1 MKLTNLCDDDLW
13 KVSMLK
19 TRKGTATSDA
29 LRAQQILRTRNIT
42 HGGFYGAA
50 NTGYD
55 GTVYDNIG
63 GISNSSTHDFT
74 TGNYMTFEELNGCSL
89 EEYLERRKKKK

>member
-1 MKLTNLCDDDLW
+1 MCEDDLW
-13 KVSMLK
+13 KVSKLK
-19 TRKGTATSDA
+19 TRKGTATSEA

-42 HGGFYGAA
+42 HGGFYGSA

-55 GTVYDNIG
+55 GTVYDNYG
-63 GISNSSTHDFT
+63 GASSMSTHDFT
-74 TGNYMTFEELNGCSL
+74 TGNYLTFEELNGCPL